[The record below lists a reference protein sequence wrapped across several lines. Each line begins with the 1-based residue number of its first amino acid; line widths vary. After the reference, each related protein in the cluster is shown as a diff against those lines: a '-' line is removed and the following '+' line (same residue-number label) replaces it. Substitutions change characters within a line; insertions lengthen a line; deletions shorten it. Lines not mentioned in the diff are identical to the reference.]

1 MNQSDAQL
9 VYEFTKESSG
19 VDLPDRPQLMNSEEV
34 HFIIKM
40 VFDEM
45 MELYATVADPV
56 EAKYAMIKMI
66 TDSKD
71 IPKETCTG
79 PELIGAQADA
89 LIDAYYYS
97 LNCAAKKGVN
107 LSKVFQI
114 VHGANMAK
122 RDPATGKFLRRDDG
136 KVIKPQGWVGPDITA
151 EIERQTK
158 EGAF

>member
-1 MNQSDAQL
+1 MNQSDSQL

-19 VDLPDRPQLMNSEEV
+19 IDLPNEPQLMNSKEV

-40 VFDEM
+40 VLDEM
-45 MELYATVADPV
+45 MELYGTVEDPV
-56 EAKYAMIKMI
+56 QAKYAMIKMI

-89 LIDAYYYS
+89 LIDSYYYS

-114 VHGANMAK
+114 VHSANMAK
-122 RDPATGKFLRRDDG
+122 RDPASGKFSRREDG
-136 KVIKPQGWVGPDITA
+136 KIIKPQGWVGPDITA
-151 EIERQTK
+151 EIEKQIK